1 MMTITAFLG
10 FVVENA
16 WLAVTKGYIDNRNMN
31 LPFLLGY
38 GIAIVGT
45 YFLIGTPKDSP
56 MLDRVTFLDT
66 PFKRVV
72 LYFLCSFVLV
82 SLGEILLG
90 TLVEKTC
97 HIVWWNYSRI
107 ALHIT
112 KYTSVPTSTGFAT
125 IITFFMDKCFD
136 PIMLKLSEMDYETS
150 KKVSVVFLGLMVFD
164 FLVNARKVY
173 KNQDFNV
180 TWKLE
185 LKKPQEDTEAL
196 V

>member
-1 MMTITAFLG
+1 MMTITALLG
-10 FVVENA
+10 FLVENA

-38 GIAIVGT
+38 GVAIVGMF
-45 YFLIGTPKDSP
+45 FLMGTPKDSP
-56 MLDRVTFLDT
+56 LLDRVTFLDT

-72 LYFLCSFVLV
+72 FYFLCSFVLV

-97 HIVWWNYSRI
+97 HIVWWNYTKI

-112 KYTSVPTSTGFAT
+112 KYTSVPTSSGFAL
-125 IITFFMDKCFD
+125 IITFFMDKCFE

-150 KKVSVVFLGLMVFD
+150 RRVSMVFLALMVFD
-164 FLVNARKVY
+164 FLVSARKIY
-173 KNQDFNV
+173 KNQALNV

-185 LKKPQEDTEAL
+185 LRKPQDDTQAL